1 MVIDEWLVGWREI
14 GKYIKKSPK
23 TAQRYARD
31 GMPFFR
37 DAGGRPMAKPSM
49 IDDYIVELNQDMHDD
64 KIWKDKGIE
73 SALALEADKERQKKA
88 LNERLIEAR
97 RPPRG
102 RY

>member
-1 MVIDEWLVGWREI
+1 MATEEWLVGWRDI
-14 GKYIKKSPK
+14 GKYLKKSAK
-23 TAQRYARD
+23 TAQKYARD

-37 DAGGRPMAKPSM
+37 DPAGHPIAKPSM
-49 IDDYIVELNQDMHDD
+49 IDAYFVELNQDMYDD

-73 SALALEADKERQKKA
+73 SALGFEADKERQRKE
-88 LNERLIEAR
+88 LDEQLIEAR

>member
-1 MVIDEWLVGWREI
+1 MATEEWLCGWREI

-23 TAQRYARD
+23 TAQRYAHD
-31 GMPFFR
+31 GMPLFR
-37 DAGGRPMAKPSM
+37 DAGGRPMAKASM

-64 KIWKDKGIE
+64 KVWRDKGIE
-73 SALALEADKERQKKA
+73 SALGLEADKERQRKDLDA
-88 LNERLIEAR
+88 RLIEAQ

>member
-1 MVIDEWLVGWREI
+1 MATEEWLCGWREI

-37 DAGGRPMAKPSM
+37 DVGGRPMAKPSL
-49 IDDYIVELNQDMHDD
+49 IDAYITELNQDMYNDRV
-64 KIWKDKGIE
+64 WRDKGIE
-73 SALALEADKERQKKA
+73 SALGLEADKERQRKD
-88 LNERLIEAR
+88 LDERIIAAQR
-97 RPPRG
+97 APRG

>member
-1 MVIDEWLVGWREI
+1 MDDENWLVGWKSI
-14 GKYIKKSPK
+14 GKYIGKSGK
-23 TAQRYARD
+23 TAQRYARG

-73 SALALEADKERQKKA
+73 SALGLEADKERQRKDLDA
-88 LNERLIEAR
+88 RLIEAQ

>member
-1 MVIDEWLVGWREI
+1 MATEQWLAGWKEI
-14 GKYIKKSPK
+14 GEYIKESPK

-31 GMPFFR
+31 GMPFLR

-64 KIWKDKGIE
+64 KVWRDKGIE
-73 SALALEADKERQKKA
+73 SALGLEADKERRRKE
-88 LNERLIEAR
+88 LDERIIAAQRL
-97 RPPRG
+97 PRG